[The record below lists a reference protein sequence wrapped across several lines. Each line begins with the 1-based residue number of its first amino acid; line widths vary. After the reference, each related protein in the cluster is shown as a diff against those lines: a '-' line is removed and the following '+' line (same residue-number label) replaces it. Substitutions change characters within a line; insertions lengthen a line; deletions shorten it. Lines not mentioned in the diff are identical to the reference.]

1 MKGGD
6 QDQYEEDK
14 KRSAPY
20 SPDMS
25 PRPLKKMTRSVHE
38 AAEKKATQLEAIP
51 EEERNFAKASPGSL
65 VHRRKVVARRP
76 MREEGANSSTAKN
89 QSTSKQSAVAV
100 LPDFLSPKEF
110 NVSLFR
116 QKDPSKKGDKEWV
129 DRSSGLL
136 TLSSSTGHLTVLCP
150 DTKRHIL
157 NATVPIVSN
166 PINVTITATESV
178 PDLTLITILD
188 DVSGIGVGRRPFAL
202 KFESYKKC
210 MLFLGVFNAASIR
223 KMKQNTEGDSST
235 SSSSTTSGCGA
246 HELKKN
252 TPDKSFDSSINDDDD
267 DFYPASQ
274 DIFEDARNL
283 ADKFLNNTNEK
294 E

>member
-6 QDQYEEDK
+6 HEDK

-25 PRPLKKMTRSVHE
+25 PRPLKKITRSFHE
-38 AAEKKATQLEAIP
+38 VAEKKSTQLEAIL

-65 VHRRKVVARRP
+65 VHWRKIVARRP
-76 MREEGANSSTAKN
+76 VREEGANISTAKN
-89 QSTSKQSAVAV
+89 QSTAKQSTVAE
-100 LPDFLSPKEF
+100 LPDILSPKQF

-116 QKDPSKKGDKEWV
+116 QKDPSRKGDKEWI
-129 DRSSGLL
+129 DRSSGVL
-136 TLSSSTGHLTVLCP
+136 TLSSSTGHLTVFCP
-150 DTKRHIL
+150 DTNRHIL

-188 DVSGIGVGRRPFAL
+188 DASGVAVGRRPFAL

-223 KMKQNTEGDSST
+223 KKKQNTEGVSST

-252 TPDKSFDSSINDDDD
+252 TLDESLDGSINDEDE

-283 ADKFLNNTNEK
+283 ADKMILKANEK